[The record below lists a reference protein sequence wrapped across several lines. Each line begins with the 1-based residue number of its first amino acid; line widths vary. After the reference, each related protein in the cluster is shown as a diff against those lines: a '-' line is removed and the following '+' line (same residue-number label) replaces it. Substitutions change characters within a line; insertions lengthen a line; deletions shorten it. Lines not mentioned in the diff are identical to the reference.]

1 LLIVGNTCYHRT
13 EWFPEDA
20 REDREAN
27 NLNVNYHEYPPYG
40 EGTYPYLLE
49 PPMKDDSR
57 YRGEMLTENWYGVI
71 DYVDNFLDRNVGSS
85 TYFKKFKN
93 ERPERMRLLKQYYL
107 EFFDGRIQRQ
117 YDMAVIIKSHV
128 LLKNRG
134 IKHFVLT
141 NDNEFDLY
149 IPNENLVDVDWGKL
163 SQMYPDDLKSL
174 HTSWEGQKVV
184 YETILQKL
192 NRPLI

>member
-1 LLIVGNTCYHRT
+1 
-13 EWFPEDA
+13 
-20 REDREAN
+20 
-27 NLNVNYHEYPPYG
+27 
-40 EGTYPYLLE
+40 
-49 PPMKDDSR
+49 MKDDSR

-71 DYVDNFLDRNVGSS
+71 DYVENILDKHNNVNES

-141 NDNEFDLY
+141 NDTEFNQY

-163 SQMYPDDLKSL
+163 SQTYPDDLKSL

-184 YETILQKL
+184 YDDICKKL
-192 NRPLI
+192 NRPVI

>member
-1 LLIVGNTCYHRT
+1 M
-13 EWFPEDA
+13 
-20 REDREAN
+20 
-27 NLNVNYHEYPPYG
+27 
-40 EGTYPYLLE
+40 EG
-49 PPMKDDSR
+49 DSR

-71 DYVDNFLDRNVGSS
+71 DYVENILDKHNNVNES

-107 EFFDGRIQRQ
+107 EFFDSRIQRQ

-128 LLKNRG
+128 LLKNKG

-141 NDNEFDLY
+141 NDNEFNLY
-149 IPNENLVDVDWGKL
+149 VPNENLVNVDWGRL
-163 SQMYPDDLKSL
+163 SKRYPDDLKSL
-174 HTSWEGQKVV
+174 HTSWEGQKEV
-184 YETILQKL
+184 YETVLKKL